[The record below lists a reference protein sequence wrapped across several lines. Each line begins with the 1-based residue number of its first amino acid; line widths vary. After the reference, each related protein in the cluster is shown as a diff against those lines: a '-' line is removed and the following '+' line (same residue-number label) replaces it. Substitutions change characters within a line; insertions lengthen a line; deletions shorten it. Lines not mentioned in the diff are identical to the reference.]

1 MKKITVLLMCFT
13 CFAFTM
19 QAQNYTIEEQLRLNA
34 QSDAPLLENGEQ
46 NIMLLGVGGPCDQ
59 ALVITSGNIVNEPL
73 VCGPGDLL
81 NSGTVDNWCTTDT
94 NGGTISTSYGNGV
107 EATYTYTPGES
118 GPVTITVSNTTWAAI
133 FVYDGCPA
141 SGANCVAATRS
152 TTATRTVTF
161 DVVANTEYFIWIDT
175 WPAPASPCT
184 NGGLLTLSGPEPAGG
199 GGGGDSYIVDFE
211 GAGEFTPGTGY
222 GPHTLTLNGLEWSFT
237 EALAPQTPLAG
248 DWFNG
253 TRSARFRGRDGSTL
267 AMNEDKS
274 NGLGNISFEY
284 RQYGTD
290 GAQQPWAV
298 EYSSDGGDNWIQ
310 IGDSFTATAD
320 VQTFSETVEVEGDVR
335 VRIRID
341 SAPGDA
347 GNRRMNV
354 DDIELTDF
362 TSGGGNGNEW
372 VVNVQGAG
380 WGDEVSWELRD
391 NGGVVLLSGGPYGN
405 GYNDTQSVTTSN
417 EPLEF
422 FIEAIGPF
430 NDNSPT
436 YTVSCSG
443 EVIVTGTLAGGAQ
456 TTHSDLECEGGG
468 GGGGPF
474 PEPYCGP
481 LNFTIDVEPISRVI
495 VADIDNASS
504 PVLNGSPAHE
514 DFTSIV
520 GNMQQGESYSIA
532 LEGNTGGNW
541 ENRFVVFIDW
551 NQNGILDD
559 EGEVYEMNNTITNST
574 GVDGQQALG
583 TIVVPEDALE
593 GETRMRVKKIFGTAN
608 FLDPCQGAGFGQ
620 AEDYTINVVGPDP
633 CLVEMFPFTETFEA
647 NSPSRDCWTQIQEVG
662 SGSWTFAAGSSGG
675 AITTANSGALN
686 ARFVSTPGTNTP
698 VTKLVSP
705 PMNLEALG
713 EAEMTFF
720 YGQEVWAGDQNQLR
734 VYYRVNANSDWVE
747 IASYLNNVPSW
758 TQATVTLPNLSTAY
772 QIAFEGINNWG
783 RANVVDDVTIFAT
796 PPPNDLIENA
806 ISVTDLDQ
814 PYTDAGARLQYAT
827 NELLNPDG
835 CNIAGTNGVWYS
847 FTAAFD
853 GSAEASVTTPAG
865 TTAVIFYEAPNE
877 SVANETELTFVFDM
891 QNQCAPSSSSS
902 IPTVGGQSYYIFV
915 LNTGGSSDVVIDI
928 SESMS
933 IDDNSID
940 GFVFYPNP
948 ADNIL
953 NLKSNVTID
962 QVELFTVLGQ
972 SVMTRSINATSS
984 QLDISRLSTGI
995 YLMKVT
1001 ADGNTATY
1009 QVIKR

>member
-1 MKKITVLLMCFT
+1 MKKITSLWLFLLCFSIT
-13 CFAFTM
+13 ALAQFPAPYCAVTGGATVEPITIVEFADINETFPT
-19 QAQNYTIEEQLRLNA
+19 
-34 QSDAPLLENGEQ
+34 P
-46 NIMLLGVGGPCDQ
+46 VGGP
-59 ALVITSGNIVNEPL
+59 TH
-73 VCGPGDLL
+73 
-81 NSGTVDNWCTTDT
+81 VDNLS
-94 NGGTISTSYGNGV
+94 IIGNV
-107 EATYTYTPGES
+107 TPGETY
-118 GPVTITVSNTTWAAI
+118 TIVLGGNTGGNWTNS
-133 FVYDGCPA
+133 FRVYFDWNQDNDFTDDGEGFYVGTIVNSDGSPGSQTTSISIDVPA
-141 SGANCVAATRS
+141 DATEGTTRMRIVKRFTGADGSIGDPCVIGSSFGQARD
-152 TTATRTVTF
+152 F
-161 DVVANTEYFIWIDT
+161 
-175 WPAPASPCT
+175 
-184 NGGLLTLSGPEPAGG
+184 TLNVGAG
-199 GGGGDSYIVDFE
+199 GGGGDSVLIDFE
-211 GAGEFTPGTGY
+211 GPGETKTAYASGTVNLSG
-222 GPHTLTLNGLEWSFT
+222 FDFDMT
-237 EALAPQTPLAG
+237 EAVIGTLAA
-248 DWFNG
+248 DFRNG
-253 TRSARFRGRDGSTL
+253 ERSARFRGRDGSSMTML
-267 AMNEDKS
+267 EDKP
-274 NGLGNISFEY
+274 NGLGEISFLY
-284 RQYGTD
+284 RIYGSD
-290 GAQQPWAV
+290 GDQQPWAV

-310 IGDSFTATAD
+310 IGGSFTATAD

-341 SAPGDA
+341 SEPGNT

-354 DDIELTDF
+354 DDILLTNF

-430 NDNSPT
+430 NDNSPN